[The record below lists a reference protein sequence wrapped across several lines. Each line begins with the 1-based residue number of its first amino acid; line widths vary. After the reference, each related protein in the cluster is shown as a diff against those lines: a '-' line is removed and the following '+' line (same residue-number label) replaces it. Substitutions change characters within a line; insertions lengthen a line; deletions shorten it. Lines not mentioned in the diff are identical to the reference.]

1 METYYRYEGG
11 PIWEGGTMFIYLI
24 RFNVVKRT
32 PKGAWIIQV
41 ESWKPKRRFV
51 LDGDG
56 KRYAYPT
63 QEAALNSFRRRKESQ
78 ISRLNIQLTC
88 AKAALRRA
96 LEPGF
101 APGHFEDE
109 AVAELGLSV
118 Y

>member
-63 QEAALNSFRRRKESQ
+63 QEAAPQGKSDFTPQYPTHLCQS
-78 ISRLNIQLTC
+78 C
-88 AKAALRRA
+88 AAAS
-96 LEPGF
+96 P
-101 APGHFEDE
+101 
-109 AVAELGLSV
+109 
-118 Y
+118 